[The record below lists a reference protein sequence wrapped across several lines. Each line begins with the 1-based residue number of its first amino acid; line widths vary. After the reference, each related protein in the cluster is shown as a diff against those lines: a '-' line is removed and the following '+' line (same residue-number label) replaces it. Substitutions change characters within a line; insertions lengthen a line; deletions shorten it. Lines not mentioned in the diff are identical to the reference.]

1 MLVLGFLI
9 IDWRWQLCGVTP
21 RQRIITPRSVQCAQ
35 QTFGLRGVGSP
46 VAQGTEGECSEVG
59 DEEPYKMYRGC
70 GIH

>member
-1 MLVLGFLI
+1 MWG
-9 IDWRWQLCGVTP
+9 DAASAHYYTA
-21 RQRIITPRSVQCAQ
+21 QRAMCTADFRVD
-35 QTFGLRGVGSP
+35 GSP